1 VASSVQQDVFRFQVT
16 TDDECGRT
24 SQPFSQS
31 TTKSWYP
38 HSPVH
43 NVILVQVLECE
54 DELGNIK
61 PRPGLGKSAFLLQVP
76 EQLSSALVIRDKE
89 QVVFR
94 LEAEF
99 QPDEEGRVQ
108 GLLQDLAFTD
118 SMRDLLFRDDIL
130 LGQHLH
136 RVDPL
141 RVTFP
146 DLENLSERAASDK
159 LEDFKV
165 LG

>member
-1 VASSVQQDVFRFQVT
+1 M
-16 TDDECGRT
+16 
-24 SQPFSQS
+24 
-31 TTKSWYP
+31 
-38 HSPVH
+38 
-43 NVILVQVLECE
+43 QVLKRK
-54 DELGNIK
+54 DEFGDIK
-61 PRPGLGKSAFLLQVP
+61 PGPGLGKSAFLLQVP
-76 EQLSSALVIRDKE
+76 EQLSSTLVIRDEE
-89 QVVFR
+89 QIIFR

-99 QPDEEGRVQ
+99 KSDEEGRVQ

-118 SMRDLLFRDDIL
+118 GMRDLLFRDDIL